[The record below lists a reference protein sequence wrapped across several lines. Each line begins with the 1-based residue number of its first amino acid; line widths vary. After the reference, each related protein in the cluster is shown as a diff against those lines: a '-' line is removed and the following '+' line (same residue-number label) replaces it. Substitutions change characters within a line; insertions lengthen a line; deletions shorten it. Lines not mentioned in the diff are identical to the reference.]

1 MILKKFFLLV
11 LTICTL
17 IICDTALG
25 APGTIN
31 FQGRLTNNAGAPL
44 DGPFT
49 VHFSLFNSLIG
60 GTLLWEEEQSIT
72 VADGIYSC
80 QLGAATALDASV
92 FSEDEVFLEVSIYNN
107 DSATWETLSPRQK
120 LTSTAFAFQAE
131 NSMTLNGLGSDDFA
145 PLNHHHAGEDIT
157 TGTIAEERIAP
168 EIARDSEI
176 TWSNLSGIPV
186 DIADGDDLGITTE
199 TDPTVPGSLKDGV
212 SWDEIGSIPSGFADG
227 IDNDSGGDITAVNAG
242 VGLTGGGSSG
252 PVTLNVAV
260 PLSLTGQA
268 ADTSFSSDAAVISA
282 VNNYS
287 FIFSPWKI
295 GGYFSSSSIGGIGVY
310 GEGSSEAI
318 GQIYGGYFLSRGAEG
333 TGVYGEAASTQDWV
347 HYGGKFKASGQNG
360 VGAYGISTGS
370 QGKGVFGEA
379 PKYGG
384 YFISSA
390 SLGRAVYAEAQET
403 NSIGIYGKAVHAN
416 STGVWGEGANWDF
429 YANGAGTNYGPFTG
443 AHEVRFAQD
452 FPENVRPGLI
462 VSVTGK
468 TLIRRKENGEISL
481 SSTLPTVTL
490 ARTLQ
495 DRAVF
500 GVLVSQGPLPEG
512 HWYRAKEGERFG
524 VVNALGEGRVLVTD
538 VNGPIEPGDYITTS
552 PIPGYGQR
560 QDDDILHSYTLGKA
574 IEKVDWENVTE
585 TVDFNGRSV
594 KAYLI
599 AVVYTSG

>member
-17 IICDTALG
+17 IICDAALG

-31 FQGRLTNNAGAPL
+31 FQGRLTNNAGEAL
-44 DGPFT
+44 DGTFT

-60 GTLLWEEEQSIT
+60 GTLLWEEEQGVT
-72 VADGIYSC
+72 VTDGIYSC
-80 QLGAATALDASV
+80 QLGAATPLDASV
-92 FSEDEVFLEVSIYNN
+92 FSEDEVFLEVSIYNT

-131 NSMTLNGLGSDDFA
+131 NSMTLNGHESDDFA

-176 TWSNLSGIPV
+176 TWSNLSGIPA

-199 TDPTVPGSLKDGV
+199 TDPTVPDSLKDGV

-268 ADTSFSSDAAVISA
+268 GDITFGPDAAVISA
-282 VNNYS
+282 VNNNS
-287 FIFSPWKI
+287 SIFSTWNI
-295 GGYFSSSSIGGIGVY
+295 GGYFSSSSFGGIGVY
-310 GEGSSEAI
+310 GEGSNGAF
-318 GQIYGGYFLSRGAEG
+318 GQIYGGYFVSRGSSG
-333 TGVYGEAASTQDWV
+333 TGVYGEAASTQDSV
-347 HYGGKFKASGQNG
+347 HYGGRFEAAGQNG

-370 QGKGVFGEA
+370 QGKGVSGLA

-384 YFISSA
+384 YFISSD
-390 SLGRAVYAEAQET
+390 SIGRAVYAEAQET
-403 NSIGIYGKAVHAN
+403 NSIGIFGKAVRAN
-416 STGVWGEGANWDF
+416 STGIWGEGANWDF
-429 YANGAGTNYGPFTG
+429 YANGSGTNYGPFTG
-443 AHEVRFAQD
+443 AHEVRFAGD
-452 FPENVRPGLI
+452 FPENTRPGLI

-490 ARTLQ
+490 ARTPQ

-512 HWYRAKEGERFG
+512 HWYKAKEGERFG

-585 TVDFNGRSV
+585 TVDYNGRSV